1 MASFRYRAPKTDDEF
16 EEFCLAL
23 YKLHLALPGL
33 TRYGRRGQRQHGID
47 LIDLESPLPHAA
59 IQCKAEGIEAVYPE
73 KRLRSEVDKALT
85 APSKLKRFIV
95 LSTSKTSTELQI
107 AISQINAAHMEIGQ
121 FIVEF
126 KGWDEIERILD
137 DHPEVAQDKLSI
149 VTNTQLTLV
158 NENLANVTTDL
169 AEIKSAVSNNEF
181 DAEISA
187 AKEEIER
194 RDFPLAKLRLS
205 RLRRD
210 KWDRLAD
217 EQRFLVL
224 ANLGHIEAAKNL
236 PKQGSALMLEAILYA
251 KGTLKNREVE
261 AHAYSLRNDHQ
272 KTYELASA
280 LKTEHPESWKATM
293 LLIHSAPYSEKFD
306 DLLARATVQ
315 DLLRQEVLLALSY
328 RALSTRLYEI
338 GRKYATDAVDAT
350 DTPWPITKLTLAQ
363 CISHNVLLGSG
374 AKPVEGFSE
383 DDRKLLKKADDI
395 FKEAVT
401 GAKERDE
408 GYIAAQA
415 LIERAG
421 IAERLGDEK
430 SARPLVEEAYRLA
443 PDDPNAQGAYATLL
457 QRMGDT
463 DRAIAIVEQALLEP
477 IGGGGFKRQLAEL
490 LLSRSRGDDE
500 QRSAILLKEISL
512 ANDPLTPHFR
522 YSTFIEAL
530 GVLAKVGRI
539 SEGQALID
547 AATAEMLSPVA
558 RLAITA
564 RMFWLMKDAVS
575 AKSCLDAARDQLTE
589 DSVETE
595 IETMA
600 ATLSA
605 IGEYR
610 DALALWRRI
619 SGVHNP
625 LAAHHAMVC
634 ARRLGDHG
642 AVLELCRAMREA
654 GTDDEES
661 VQVEADLLLD
671 DDFEGAIAILKSF
684 LDRYPDNAVIRLRI
698 SYVAIE
704 HARAD
709 LLQRPSDAL
718 PDVETITPYFA
729 RAVTYFLKYTRR
741 HEEALRYGYDVL
753 HRYFDDVDAHRAYML
768 LFVPLGP
775 PIEITTPCIVAP
787 GSAVE
792 YVEDATDMARWHVIE
807 DVLKPDFKLNEY
819 SPDHPISKA
828 LLGKAVGDTI
838 ALAPGRISDRPAT
851 VKQILSKYVYRYQCC
866 MNELQI
872 RFPEATELQSMHLP
886 RRADGEL
893 DISELQA
900 TLERQL
906 AGKQQAIEAY
916 SAQQLPLHFVAEIL
930 GKSTFEAVL
939 HLAHD
944 PKSIVRCAPEN
955 QQQRQAAAIGLTTAA
970 EIVLDLSAIATLF
983 LCDALDLILKLNLPI
998 IISQGCAEELDRIM
1012 GKTHDGSPR
1021 AGLHFA
1027 WQDEKIVGIQVTE
1040 QLQAERD
1047 EYFAKQLEKIRAIAI
1062 VEPCRELSSMDEE
1075 TKKPLIAIF
1084 GRHGTQSILLAKK
1097 PGRVLWSD
1105 DFVQSSIAVKE
1116 YGARVAW
1123 TELMVAN
1130 LETKGMVTR
1139 REAVAAV
1146 TTLLGYRYEVLII
1159 TPAIFVESA
1168 RRAGWDKRASPF
1180 SEALAPF
1187 VNLRVTEN
1195 IFAII
1200 GGIASEAIREVADNK
1215 ERGLIIRGFL
1225 ETIAARRDGIR
1236 VLGLISRV
1244 FQGVQLPWRDEWVPI
1259 INDVITSL
1267 AIDFINKVNP

>member
-1 MASFRYRAPKTDDEF
+1 MREYLK
-16 EEFCLAL
+16 
-23 YKLHLALPGL
+23 LPGL
-33 TRYGRRGQRQHGID
+33 KRYGRRGQRQHGID
-47 LIDLESPLPHAA
+47 LIDLESPPPLNAV
-59 IQCKAEGIEAVYPE
+59 QCKAEDIEAVYPE
-73 KRLRSEVDKALT
+73 KRLRAEVDKALT
-85 APSKLKRFIV
+85 APFKLKRFII

-126 KGWDEIERILD
+126 KGWDEIERVLD
-137 DHPEVAQDKLSI
+137 DYPEVAQDKLSI
-149 VTNTQLTLV
+149 VANTQLTAIGD
-158 NENLANVTTDL
+158 NLAGLATDV

-210 KWDRLAD
+210 KWDKLSD

-224 ANLGHIEAAKNL
+224 ANLGHIDAAKNL
-236 PKQGSALMLEAILYA
+236 AKQGSALMFEAILYA

-261 AHAYSLRNDHQ
+261 AQAYSLRNDHQ
-272 KTYELASA
+272 KAYELAST
-280 LKTEHPESWKATM
+280 LKTDHPESWKATM
-293 LLIHSAPYSEKFD
+293 LLIHSAPYSEKFN
-306 DLLARATVQ
+306 DLLARATIQ

-328 RALSTRLYEI
+328 RALNTRLYET
-338 GRKYATDAVDAT
+338 GRKYATEAIEAT
-350 DTPWPITKLTLAQ
+350 DIPWPITKLTLAQ

-383 DDRKLLKKADDI
+383 EDKKLLRRADSI
-395 FKEAVT
+395 FKDAVAC
-401 GAKERDE
+401 AKDRDE

-443 PDDPNAQGAYATLL
+443 PDDPNAQSAYATLL

-463 DRAIAIVEQALLEP
+463 DRAIAIVEETPVDPA
-477 IGGGGFKRQLAEL
+477 GGGGFKRQLAEL
-490 LLSRSRGDDE
+490 LLSRARGDDE
-500 QRSAILLKEISL
+500 QRAANLLKEISL
-512 ANDPLTPHFR
+512 ADGPLTPHFR
-522 YSTFIEAL
+522 YSALIETL

-547 AATAEMLSPVA
+547 AATSEMLSPVA

-564 RMFWLMKDAVS
+564 RMFWLMKDALS
-575 AKSCLDAARDQLTE
+575 AKSCLDAAREQLTE

-595 IETMA
+595 IEIMA

-619 SGVHNP
+619 AGVHNP

-642 AVLELCRAMREA
+642 AVLELCKAMREA
-654 GTDDEES
+654 ATDDEES

-671 DDFEGAIAILKSF
+671 DDFEEAIAIMKSF
-684 LDRYPDNAVIRLRI
+684 LDRHPDNAVIRLRI

-704 HARAD
+704 RGRAD

-775 PIEITTPCIVAP
+775 PIEITTPDIVAP

-792 YVEDATDMARWHVIE
+792 YLEYATDTARWHVIE
-807 DVLKPDFKLNEY
+807 DVLKPDSKLNEY
-819 SPDHPISKA
+819 APDHPISKV
-828 LLGKAVGDTI
+828 LFGKVVGDTV
-838 ALAPGRISDRPAT
+838 ALAPGRVSDRPAT
-851 VKQILSKYVYRYQCC
+851 IKQILSKYVYRYQCC
-866 MNELQI
+866 MNELQL
-872 RFPEATELQSMHLP
+872 RFPEATELQAMHLP
-886 RRADGEL
+886 RQASGEL
-893 DISELQA
+893 DISELKA
-900 TLERQL
+900 TLERQIT
-906 AGKQQAIEAY
+906 GKRQAIEAY
-916 SAQQLPLHFVAEIL
+916 SVQPLPLHFVAEIL
-930 GKSTFEAVL
+930 GESTFEAVL

-944 PKSIVRCAPEN
+944 SKSVVRCAPED
-955 QQQRQAAAIGLTTAA
+955 QQQRLSAAMGLNAAA

-983 LCDALDLILKLNLPI
+983 LCDAIDLISKLNLPV

-1012 GKTHDGSPR
+1012 GTTHDGSPR
-1021 AGLHFA
+1021 AGLRFTWH
-1027 WQDEKIVGIQVTE
+1027 DEQMVGVQITE
-1040 QLQAERD
+1040 QLQAEKD
-1047 EYFAKQLEKIRAIAI
+1047 EYFTKQLEKIRAIAV
-1062 VEPCRELSSMDEE
+1062 VEPCRELSAMAEE
-1075 TKKPLIAIF
+1075 VKNPLIAIF

-1123 TELMVAN
+1123 TELVVAN
-1130 LETKGMVTR
+1130 LESRGLITR
-1139 REAVAAV
+1139 KDAVAAV
-1146 TTLLGYRYEVLII
+1146 TTLLGYRYEVVTI
-1159 TPAIFVESA
+1159 TPAIFVEAA
-1168 RRAGWDKRASPF
+1168 RRAGWDKNSPPF
-1180 SEALAPF
+1180 SHALFPF
-1187 VNLRVTEN
+1187 AKLPITEN

-1200 GGIASEAIREVADNK
+1200 GGIASEAIREVVDSR
-1215 ERGLIIRGFL
+1215 ERALVIRGFL
-1225 ETIAARRDGIR
+1225 ETLVARTDGIR
-1236 VLGLISRV
+1236 ILSLISRA
-1244 FQGVQLPWRDEWVPI
+1244 FQNVEVRPRAEWVPI
-1259 INDVITSL
+1259 INDVLTNA
-1267 AIDFINKVNP
+1267 AIDLINKVNP

>member
-1 MASFRYRAPKTDDEF
+1 
-16 EEFCLAL
+16 
-23 YKLHLALPGL
+23 
-33 TRYGRRGQRQHGID
+33 
-47 LIDLESPLPHAA
+47 
-59 IQCKAEGIEAVYPE
+59 
-73 KRLRSEVDKALT
+73 
-85 APSKLKRFIV
+85 
-95 LSTSKTSTELQI
+95 
-107 AISQINAAHMEIGQ
+107 
-121 FIVEF
+121 
-126 KGWDEIERILD
+126 
-137 DHPEVAQDKLSI
+137 
-149 VTNTQLTLV
+149 
-158 NENLANVTTDL
+158 
-169 AEIKSAVSNNEF
+169 
-181 DAEISA
+181 
-187 AKEEIER
+187 
-194 RDFPLAKLRLS
+194 
-205 RLRRD
+205 
-210 KWDRLAD
+210 
-217 EQRFLVL
+217 
-224 ANLGHIEAAKNL
+224 
-236 PKQGSALMLEAILYA
+236 
-251 KGTLKNREVE
+251 
-261 AHAYSLRNDHQ
+261 
-272 KTYELASA
+272 
-280 LKTEHPESWKATM
+280 
-293 LLIHSAPYSEKFD
+293 
-306 DLLARATVQ
+306 
-315 DLLRQEVLLALSY
+315 LLRQEVLLALAY
-328 RALSTRLYEI
+328 RGLGTRLYEI
-338 GRKYATDAVDAT
+338 GRKYATNAVDAT

-383 DDRKLLKKADDI
+383 DDKKLLEEADDI
-395 FKEAVT
+395 FKEAVI

-443 PDDPNAQGAYATLL
+443 PDDPNAQGAYTTLL

-463 DRAIAIVEQALLEP
+463 DRAIAVVEQASLEP
-477 IGGGGFKRQLAEL
+477 LGGSGFKRQLAEL

-500 QRSAILLKEISL
+500 QRAANLLKEISL
-512 ANDPLTPHFR
+512 ADDPLTPHFR
-522 YSTFIEAL
+522 YSTFIETL

-539 SEGQALID
+539 SEGQVLID
-547 AATAEMLSPVA
+547 AATPEMLSPVA

-575 AKSCLDAARDQLTE
+575 AKSCLDAARDQLTD

-595 IETMA
+595 VEMMA

-619 SGVHNP
+619 SGVRNP
-625 LAAHHAMVC
+625 LATHHAMVC
-634 ARRLGDHG
+634 ARRLGDHT
-642 AVLELCRAMREA
+642 ATLELCRAMRED

-671 DDFEGAIAILKSF
+671 DDFEGAIAVLKSF
-684 LDRYPDNAVIRLRI
+684 LDRHPDSAMIRLRI

-704 HARAD
+704 RGRAD

-718 PDVETITPYFA
+718 PEIETISPYFA

-775 PIEITTPCIVAP
+775 PIDFATLDRVAP

-792 YVEDATDMARWHVIE
+792 YLEDGTDTPRWHVIV
-807 DVLKPDFKLNEY
+807 DVLKPDSKLNEY
-819 SPDHPISKA
+819 PPDHPISQA
-828 LLGKAVGDTI
+828 LLGKMVGDIVT
-838 ALAPGRISDRPAT
+838 LAPGRISDRPAT

-872 RFPEATELQSMHLP
+872 RFPEAAELQSMHLP
-886 RRADGEL
+886 RGADGEL
-893 DISELQA
+893 DISELKA

-916 SAQQLPLHFVAEIL
+916 SAQTLPLHFVAEIL

-955 QQQRQAAAIGLTTAA
+955 QQQRQSAEIGLTTAA

-983 LCDALDLILKLNLPI
+983 LCDSLDLIPKLNLPI

-1012 GKTHDGSPR
+1012 GKTHVGSPR

-1027 WQDEKIVGIQVTE
+1027 WQDEKIVDIQVTE

-1105 DFVQSSIAVKE
+1105 DFVQSSIAMKE

-1123 TELMVAN
+1123 TELVAAN
-1130 LETKGMVTR
+1130 LETKGLVTR
-1139 REAVAAV
+1139 KEAVAAV

-1168 RRAGWDKRASPF
+1168 RRAGWDKRTSPF

-1187 VNLRVTEN
+1187 IKLRVTEN

-1200 GGIASEAIREVADNK
+1200 GGIASEAIREVPDNK
-1215 ERGLIIRGFL
+1215 ERALIIRGFL
-1225 ETIAARRDGIR
+1225 ETIAVRRDGIR

-1244 FQGVQLPWRDEWVPI
+1244 FQGIQLPWRDEWVPI
-1259 INDVITSL
+1259 INDVMTSI

>member
-23 YKLHLALPGL
+23 YKLHLVLPGL

-47 LIDLESPLPHAA
+47 LIDLESPPPHVA

-85 APSKLKRFIV
+85 APFKLTRFIV

-107 AISQINAAHMEIGQ
+107 AISQINATHTQIGL

-126 KGWDEIERILD
+126 RGWDEIERILD
-137 DHPEVAQDKLSI
+137 DYPEVAQDKLSI
-149 VTNTQLTLV
+149 VTNAQLTQV

-169 AEIKSAVSNNEF
+169 AEIKGAVYNNGF
-181 DAEISA
+181 DAEISM
-187 AKEEIER
+187 AKEEMER

-205 RLRRD
+205 RLYRD

-224 ANLGHIEAAKNL
+224 ANLGHIEAARSL

-261 AHAYSLRNDHQ
+261 AQAYSLRNDRQ
-272 KTYELASA
+272 KAYELASA

-293 LLIHSAPYSEKFD
+293 LLIHNAPHSEKFD
-306 DLLARATVQ
+306 DLLARATIQ
-315 DLLRQEVLLALSY
+315 DLLRQEVLLALAY
-328 RALSTRLYEI
+328 RALSTGLYEI
-338 GRKYATDAVDAT
+338 GRKYATDAVEAT
-350 DTPWPITKLTLAQ
+350 DTPWPITRLTLAQ

-383 DDRKLLKKADDI
+383 DDEKLLKKADDI
-395 FKEAVT
+395 FKEAIT

-421 IAERLGDEK
+421 ITERLGDEK

-500 QRSAILLKEISL
+500 QRAASLLKEISL

-522 YSTFIEAL
+522 YSTFIETL
-530 GVLAKVGRI
+530 GVFANVGRI

-589 DSVETE
+589 DSVDTE
-595 IETMA
+595 LEMMA

-605 IGEYR
+605 IGEHR

-625 LAAHHAMVC
+625 LATHQAVVC
-634 ARRLGDHG
+634 ARRLGDD
-642 AVLELCRAMREA
+642 AATLELCEAMRDA
-654 GTDDEES
+654 GTDNEES
-661 VQVEADLLLD
+661 VQIEADLLSD
-671 DDFEGAIAILKSF
+671 DDFEGAVAILKSF
-684 LDRYPDNAVIRLRI
+684 LERHPDNSIIRLRI
-698 SYVAIE
+698 SHMAME
-704 HARAD
+704 RGRAD

-718 PDVETITPYFA
+718 PDVETVTPYFA

-741 HEEALRYGYDVL
+741 QEEALRYGYDVL
-753 HRYFDDVDAHRAYML
+753 HRYFDNVDAHRAYML

-775 PIEITTPCIVAP
+775 PIDIETLDRVVP

-792 YVEDATDMARWHVIE
+792 YLEDATDVARWHVIE
-807 DVLKPDFKLNEY
+807 DVLKPDSKLNEY
-819 SPDHPISKA
+819 PLDHPISKA
-828 LLGKAVGDTI
+828 LLGKSVGDI
-838 ALAPGRISDRPAT
+838 VALAPGRISDRPAT
-851 VKQILSKYVYRYQCC
+851 IKQVLSKYVYRYQCC

-872 RFPEATELQSMHLP
+872 RFPDATELQSMQLP

-893 DISELQA
+893 DVSGLQA
-900 TLERQL
+900 ILEQQL
-906 AGKQQAIEAY
+906 SGKQQAIEGY
-916 SAQQLPLHFVAEIL
+916 SAQPLPLHFVGEIL

-955 QQQRQAAAIGLTTAA
+955 QQQRQSAAIGLTTAA

-983 LCDALDLILKLNLPI
+983 LCDALDLIPKLNLPV
-998 IISQGCAEELDRIM
+998 IISQGCSEELDRIM

-1021 AGLHFA
+1021 AGLHLA
-1027 WQDEKIVGIQVTE
+1027 RQDEKIVGIQVTE
-1040 QLQAERD
+1040 QLQAARD
-1047 EYFAKQLEKIRAIAI
+1047 EYFAKQLEKIREIAV

-1123 TELMVAN
+1123 TELVVAN
-1130 LETKGMVTR
+1130 LETKGLVSR
-1139 REAVAAV
+1139 KEAVDTV
-1146 TTLLGYRYEVLII
+1146 TSLLGYRYEVLII

-1168 RRAGWDKRASPF
+1168 RRAGWDKSISPF
-1180 SEALAPF
+1180 SHALAPLA
-1187 VNLRVTEN
+1187 NIRVTEN
-1195 IFAII
+1195 IFAFI
-1200 GGIASEAIREVADNK
+1200 GGIASEVIREVADNK
-1215 ERGLIIRGFL
+1215 ERALVIRGFL
-1225 ETIAARRDGIR
+1225 ETIAARRDWIR

-1244 FQGVQLPWRDEWVPI
+1244 FQGAQSPRRDEWVPI
-1259 INDVITSL
+1259 INDVMTSA
-1267 AIDFINKVNP
+1267 AIDFINRVNS

>member
-23 YKLHLALPGL
+23 YKLHLVLPGL

-47 LIDLESPLPHAA
+47 LIDLESPPPQVA

-85 APSKLKRFIV
+85 APFKLKRFIV
-95 LSTSKTSTELQI
+95 LSTSKTSTELQL

-137 DHPEVAQDKLSI
+137 DYPEVAQDKLSI
-149 VTNTQLTLV
+149 VTNTQLTFI

-181 DAEISA
+181 DADISA

-194 RDFPLAKLRLS
+194 RDFSLAKQRLS

-210 KWDRLAD
+210 KWERLAD

-236 PKQGSALMLEAILYA
+236 PQQGSALMLEAILYA

-261 AHAYSLRNDHQ
+261 ANAYSLRNDRQ

-280 LKTEHPESWKATM
+280 LKIEHPESWKATM
-293 LLIHSAPYSEKFD
+293 FLIHSAPYSEKFD
-306 DLLARATVQ
+306 DLLARATIQ
-315 DLLRQEVLLALSY
+315 DLLRQEVLLALAY

-383 DDRKLLKKADDI
+383 DDKKLLERADDI

-463 DRAIAIVEQALLEP
+463 DRAIAIVEQAPLEP

-500 QRSAILLKEISL
+500 QRAANLLKEISL

-539 SEGQALID
+539 SEGQVLID
-547 AATAEMLSPVA
+547 AATPEMLSPVA

-575 AKSCLDAARDQLTE
+575 AKSCLDAARDQLTD

-595 IETMA
+595 IEIMA

-625 LAAHHAMVC
+625 LATHHAMVC
-634 ARRLGDHG
+634 ARRLGDH
-642 AVLELCRAMREA
+642 AATLELCRTMRED

-671 DDFEGAIAILKSF
+671 DDFEGAIAVLKSF
-684 LDRYPDNAVIRLRI
+684 LDRHPDSAAIRLRI

-704 HARAD
+704 RGRAD

-718 PDVETITPYFA
+718 PEIETISPYFA

-775 PIEITTPCIVAP
+775 PIDFATLDRVAP

-792 YVEDATDMARWHVIE
+792 YLEDATDTPRWHVIE
-807 DVLKPDFKLNEY
+807 DVLKPDSKLNEY
-819 SPDHPISKA
+819 PPDHPISQA
-828 LLGKAVGDTI
+828 LLGKMVGDI
-838 ALAPGRISDRPAT
+838 VALAPGRISDRPAT

-872 RFPEATELQSMHLP
+872 RFPEATELQSMHLS
-886 RRADGEL
+886 RGANGEL

-916 SAQQLPLHFVAEIL
+916 SAQPLPLHFVAEIL

-939 HLAHD
+939 HLAYD
-944 PKSIVRCAPEN
+944 PKSIVRCAPKN
-955 QQQRQAAAIGLTTAA
+955 QQQRQSAEIGLTTAA

-983 LCDALDLILKLNLPI
+983 LCDALDLIPKLNLPI

-1047 EYFAKQLEKIRAIAI
+1047 QYFAKQLEKIRAIAA

-1123 TELMVAN
+1123 TELVVAN
-1130 LETKGMVTR
+1130 LETKGLVTR
-1139 REAVAAV
+1139 KEAVAAV

-1168 RRAGWDKRASPF
+1168 RRAGWDKRTSPF

-1215 ERGLIIRGFL
+1215 ERTLIIRCFL
-1225 ETIAARRDGIR
+1225 ETIAERRDGIR

-1244 FQGVQLPWRDEWVPI
+1244 FQGVQLPWRDEWVPT
-1259 INDVITSL
+1259 INDVMTSM
-1267 AIDFINKVNP
+1267 AIDFINKVNS